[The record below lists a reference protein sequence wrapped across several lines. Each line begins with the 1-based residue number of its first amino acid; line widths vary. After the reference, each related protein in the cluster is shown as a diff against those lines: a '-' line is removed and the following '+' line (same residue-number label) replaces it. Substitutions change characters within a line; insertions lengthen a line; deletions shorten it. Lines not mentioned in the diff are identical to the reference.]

1 MWSQESSAPS
11 VDRRNFSLYA
21 IVAGVL
27 VAGAAIVYVFDP
39 TTARFYPPCPFRL
52 LTGLLCPGCGGT
64 RALHALLHGDVA
76 AAFAFNPMLFVAM
89 GTAAF
94 VTVRPSLLTKT
105 WFAWTAAAVLLGWG
119 VVRNLLAL

>member
-1 MWSQESSAPS
+1 MWPQESSAPS
-11 VDRRNFSLYA
+11 PNRRNAPLYA
-21 IVAGVL
+21 LVATVL
-27 VAGAAIVYVFDP
+27 VAGAAVVYLFDP
-39 TTARFYPPCPFRL
+39 TTTRFYPPCAFNL

-76 AAFAFNPMLFVAM
+76 AAFAFNPILFVAM
-89 GTAAF
+89 GTGAF

-119 VVRNLLAL
+119 VIRNVLAL